1 MQVGYG
7 NPTVNDGKE
16 MG

>member
-7 NPTVNDGKE
+7 NPTVNATQ
-16 MG
+16 